1 MCRRLRDWRMKKK
14 SRNELKFHCLP
25 FRDPRFLRQM
35 ERSQIGAFDEFL
47 AVSEKEAKYLD
58 KEILAFQNKK
68 HFLIFVQK

>member
-1 MCRRLRDWRMKKK
+1 MADGKKK